1 MSKIDEFILSDST
14 DLRNYLEIVLGEINK
29 SNYLNRQLE
38 DDVINKICDSII
50 SKNVIEEFHRQ
61 NENWPNWFEV
71 INERLFID
79 LIKFHKSFKN
89 ALIDCNEFD
98 LLECIEEHANFE
110 SFYKFVEK
118 SSRLDKEYE
127 IVDMGFMEENI
138 KKSIYILAHKVYL
151 KSKRCNRDQLGKF
164 PIFAELSEESN
175 KQVQIYN
182 GLAAIVLGSI
192 GTVGIG
198 ISAGACS
205 PLIIGSGLVGGY
217 VLSTL
222 FVRPY
227 LEDYFATKEYRQL
240 IEELNSF
247 EYVEPDE
254 VLYEKSLYRLNLAR
268 DSNNE
273 QVKTARRNYLAA
285 FNMEKCNQTELKR
298 FLDLEKAFKI
308 IKNYRKKNNIWD

>member
-29 SNYLNRQLE
+29 SNYLNRQLGV
-38 DDVINKICDSII
+38 DVIEKICDSII
-50 SKNVIEEFHRQ
+50 SKNAIEEFHRQ

-98 LLECIEEHANFE
+98 LLECIEEHSDFE

-118 SSRLDKEYE
+118 SNRLDKEYE

-138 KKSIYILAHKVYL
+138 KRAIYILAHRIYL
-151 KSKRCNRDQLGKF
+151 NSKKFNRDQLGKF

-175 KQVQIYN
+175 KQIQIYN

-308 IKNYRKKNNIWD
+308 IKNYRKKNNIWN